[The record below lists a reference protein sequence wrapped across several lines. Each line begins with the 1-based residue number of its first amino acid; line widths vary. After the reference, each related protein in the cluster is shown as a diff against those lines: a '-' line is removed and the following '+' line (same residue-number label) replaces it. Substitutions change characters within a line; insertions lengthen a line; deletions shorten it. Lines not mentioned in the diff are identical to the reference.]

1 MIIHVCG
8 MDIDLNNEADLF
20 FLHET
25 LVYEKIKDLESLPSS
40 DIYTK
45 IYKKDVIDTYLRRAN
60 TGSWDAYK
68 DIVCTYDEERF

>member
-8 MDIDLNNEADLF
+8 MDIDLDNEADLF

-25 LVYEKIKDLESLPSS
+25 LVYEKIKDLESLSSS

-45 IYKKDVIDTYLRRAN
+45 IYKKM
-60 TGSWDAYK
+60 
-68 DIVCTYDEERF
+68 